1 MYRFI
6 EILLLPT
13 QFVFL
18 TGTLPSTFEKELK
31 ETLKL
36 ESSLSVIR
44 APTMYYVAFFA
55 WHQLDAIFAHRPLLR
70 KKVLQMAPTLNFRTR
85 SVAN

>member
-1 MYRFI
+1 
-6 EILLLPT
+6 
-13 QFVFL
+13 
-18 TGTLPSTFEKELK
+18 
-31 ETLKL
+31 
-36 ESSLSVIR
+36 
-44 APTMYYVAFFA
+44 MYYVAFFA

>member
-1 MYRFI
+1 MIDLDRI
-6 EILLLPT
+6 PNRELLLI
-13 QFVFL
+13 
-18 TGTLPSTFEKELK
+18 ST
-31 ETLKL
+31 
-36 ESSLSVIR
+36 
-44 APTMYYVAFFA
+44 TMYYVAFFA